1 MSEEIEK
8 QDVSEEVTHQEP
20 EVANEAITEEE
31 ELMDVLEEDLTEEE
45 ATKEDLKEAFKEVDY
60 SKATAEQ
67 RQAYVDS
74 IFKQNPDLKELIELA
89 DINDQPTAE
98 EVKQMGE
105 ELQKK
110 FYELNYEKKLT
121 ISKDREESLKFLSVL
136 TDYVEKYYHWEN
148 DGYRT
153 VVGMAKFLKE
163 LSQEFNKDRKKSAIE
178 LTFHPVLALGTIL
191 EKPHGTG
198 VVSARWIDNNKID
211 LFRIMRRLNLAGNT
225 FLFEDHNLN
234 IDKYVYELASQ
245 SFRFKPRYVENKT
258 PYDLDK
264 VLEEEKELVQKLEDA
279 EKAHK
284 ALEEAEKQD

>member
-8 QDVSEEVTHQEP
+8 QDVAEEVTHQEP
-20 EVANEAITEEE
+20 EVANEAITKEEE
-31 ELMDVLEEDLTEEE
+31 LTEEE

-60 SKATAEQ
+60 TKATAEQ

-74 IFKQNPDLKELIELA
+74 IFQQNPDLKELIELA

-98 EVKQMGE
+98 DVKQMGE

-198 VVSARWIDNNKID
+198 VVSARWIDNNNID

-264 VLEEEKELVQKLEDA
+264 VLEDEKELVQKLEDA

-284 ALEEAEKQD
+284 ALEDNNSTQHSD